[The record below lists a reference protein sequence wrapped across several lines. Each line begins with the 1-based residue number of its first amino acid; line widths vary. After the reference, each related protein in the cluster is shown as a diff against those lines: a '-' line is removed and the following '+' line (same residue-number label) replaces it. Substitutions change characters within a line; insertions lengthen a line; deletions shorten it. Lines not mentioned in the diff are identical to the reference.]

1 MCIPQSCTFGSS
13 STEACSIVTGC
24 TKK

>member
-1 MCIPQSCTFGSS
+1 MCIPQSCTFGSN
-13 STEACSIVTGC
+13 TEACSIVTGC